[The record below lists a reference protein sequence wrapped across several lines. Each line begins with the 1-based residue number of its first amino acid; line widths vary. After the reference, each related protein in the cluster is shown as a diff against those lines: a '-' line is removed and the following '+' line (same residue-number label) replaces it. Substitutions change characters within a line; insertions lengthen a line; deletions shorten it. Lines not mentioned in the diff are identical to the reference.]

1 MFELDINKIK
11 EQSMQFVDTA
21 YKAAMDIADKGKNQL
36 DLASQQNRLAK
47 AQRQLGALVYS
58 LHKADEENQPL
69 VDKYIENIAEIE
81 KAIEEIKAR
90 MTPDEAAAA
99 EAAEAE
105 QEAEDPNDPTTYHDD
120 PAGLTPEEE
129 QALADAYA
137 AGKDGVDECLTMT
150 GGTIR
155 LFAADTLADLAD
167 HLGLTGEK
175 KDNFLASVKNYNAKC
190 AAGYDDDYGK
200 DPSVLFAVQKAPYY
214 AFSKDIYAGYEFLCT
229 TGGLWTDN
237 NQNVYD
243 EYLDVIPGL

>member
-105 QEAEDPNDPTTYHDD
+105 QEAEGPNDPTTYHDD
-120 PAGLTPEEE
+120 PSAMQMWMQTHCS
-129 QALADAYA
+129 ATIA
-137 AGKDGVDECLTMT
+137 AHSCKQVT
-150 GGTIR
+150 R
-155 LFAADTLADLAD
+155 LSNSNLYC
-167 HLGLTGEK
+167 
-175 KDNFLASVKNYNAKC
+175 FLDKTV
-190 AAGYDDDYGK
+190 
-200 DPSVLFAVQKAPYY
+200 
-214 AFSKDIYAGYEFLCT
+214 E
-229 TGGLWTDN
+229 
-237 NQNVYD
+237 
-243 EYLDVIPGL
+243 